1 MLKIK
6 LIILCFGATVAMLP
20 NVVNADDAYP
30 IALADNLSEEDYL
43 GEVPRVLTVSRLSQS
58 LADAPSAVTVI
69 DRETIRASGIVDL
82 PEIFRLVPGMYVAT
96 NAGFVYNTNHVV
108 SYHGITSAYSGSMQ
122 VMING
127 RSVYSPLFGGVNWSE
142 LPIAIADIERIEIT
156 RGPNAASYGA
166 NSFFGTIK
174 IITQSPAEHAGA
186 SVIATHGNGRNE
198 TFARYAG
205 KLNDLSYR
213 VTAGYREDDGLDK
226 RNDFKRTRLL
236 NAQAD
241 YQLNTNN
248 SLELEFGLANG
259 ARGEGNINEDAILF
273 LPRTKQIDNYYGLI
287 RWRHNI
293 SDTSDF
299 SLQAYHSY
307 DRSDDET
314 TSIDLRPGVRTAAFN
329 AEFRRQRNLGRPV
342 PVATAIA
349 NAAAN
354 AVSASLPSGFIRINN
369 EVVQERTDIEAQHT
383 FALGGNIRAVWGGS
397 VRQDTMYAP
406 HYLASKKTDKFDL
419 QRLFGHVEW
428 RPFEKL
434 TLNTGA
440 MLEHND
446 FTGTDVSPRASINFK
461 PTPNHTFRL
470 GISSAL
476 RTPNYLEE
484 KFQDRLTLPL
494 TQPNPLSATALIV
507 QFRANKGNVDPE
519 RIISRELGYMG
530 KIGDLQLDVRA
541 FSDRIDDVIRFRPRT
556 DFTSPANTVLL
567 NGAVGVDIN
576 SGTNVGSAAVEGIEW
591 QANWQLTDKTKL
603 LLNHAYVQIRETQDG
618 LKKNY
623 VNSMPSNTVSALV
636 TYKFDQNWDGSLA
649 YYQVGKVTA
658 LGDGDPVDLARRT
671 DVRLAR
677 QFNSGRFKG
686 EVSAVVE
693 NLFNQH
699 YEEFADYNTLKRRGR
714 VNLRL
719 DF

>member
-1 MLKIK
+1 MINIK
-6 LIILCFGATVAMLP
+6 LIILWSGTVVTMFSC
-20 NVVNADDAYP
+20 VVSAEQAYP
-30 IALADNLSEEDYL
+30 IAFADNLSEDDYI
-43 GEVPRVLTVSRLSQS
+43 GDVPRVLTVSRLSQS
-58 LADAPSAVTVI
+58 MADAPSAVTVI

-82 PEIFRLVPGMYVAT
+82 PEIFRLVPGMYVAS

-142 LPIAIADIERIEIT
+142 LPLAIADIERIEIT

-166 NSFFGTIK
+166 NSFFGAIN
-174 IITQSPAEHAGA
+174 IITQNPAENAGA
-186 SVIATHGNGRNE
+186 SVIATHGDGRNE
-198 TFARYAG
+198 AFARYAG

-213 VTAGYREDDGLDK
+213 VTAGYREDDGLEK

-236 NAQAD
+236 NGQAD

-248 SLELEFGLANG
+248 SLELEFGLADG

-273 LPRTKQIDNYYGLI
+273 LPRTKQIDNHFGLI

-314 TSIDLRPGVRTAAFN
+314 TSVNVRPLLPAP
-329 AEFRRQRNLGRPV
+329 FRPFL
-342 PVATAIA
+342 
-349 NAAAN
+349 
-354 AVSASLPSGFIRINN
+354 VSNTVHINN
-369 EVVQERTDIEAQHT
+369 EVIQERTDIEAQHT
-383 FALGGNIRAVWGGS
+383 FSIGNNIRAVWGGS

-419 QRLFGHVEW
+419 QRLFGHLEW
-428 RPFEKL
+428 RPYEKL

-446 FTGTDVSPRASINFK
+446 FTGTDLSPRASVNFK
-461 PTPNHTFRL
+461 PDPNHTFRL

-494 TQPNPLSATALIV
+494 NQPNPLSATALVV
-507 QFRANKGNVDPE
+507 QFRANKGNVDSE

-530 KIGDLQLDVRA
+530 KIGKLQLDVRA
-541 FSDRIDDVIRFRPRT
+541 FSDRIDDVIRFNPRT
-556 DFTSPANTVLL
+556 DFTAAPNTILL
-567 NGAVGVDIN
+567 NSAVDIDIN
-576 SGTNVGSAAVEGIEW
+576 SANNVGSAAVEGIEW
-591 QANWQLTDKTKL
+591 QANWQLTDKTKF
-603 LLNHAYVQIRETQDG
+603 LLNHAYVHIRETQDG

-623 VNSMPSNTVSALV
+623 VNSMPSNTVSALL
-636 TYKFDQNWDGSLA
+636 THQFDQNWDASLA
-649 YYQVGKVTA
+649 YYQTGKVTA

-677 QFNSGRFKG
+677 QFNSRRFKG

-693 NLFNQH
+693 NLFNEHHQ
-699 YEEFADYNTLKRRGR
+699 EFADYNTLKRRGR

>member
-1 MLKIK
+1 MINIK
-6 LIILCFGATVAMLP
+6 LIILWFGAVVTVSSSVAS
-20 NVVNADDAYP
+20 AEGTYP
-30 IALADNLSEEDYL
+30 IAFADNLSEEDYL

-69 DRETIRASGIVDL
+69 NRETIRASGIVDL

-108 SYHGITSAYSGSMQ
+108 SYHGITSAYAGSMQ

-142 LPIAIADIERIEIT
+142 LPLAIADIERIEIT

-166 NSFFGTIK
+166 NSFFGAIN
-174 IITQSPAEHAGA
+174 IITQNPAEHAGA
-186 SVIATHGNGRNE
+186 SVIATHGDGRNE
-198 TFARYAG
+198 AFARYAG

-226 RNDFKRTRLL
+226 RNDFKRTRML

-241 YQLNTNN
+241 YQLNDKNG
-248 SLELEFGLANG
+248 LELEFGLADG

-307 DRSDDET
+307 DHSDDET
-314 TSIDLRPGVRTAAFN
+314 TSVNVRPLLPAP
-329 AEFRRQRNLGRPV
+329 FRPFL
-342 PVATAIA
+342 
-349 NAAAN
+349 
-354 AVSASLPSGFIRINN
+354 ASNKVHINN
-369 EVVQERTDIEAQHT
+369 EVTQERTDIEAQHT

-397 VRQDTMYAP
+397 IRQDAMYAP
-406 HYLASKKTDKFDL
+406 HYLSSKKTDKFDL

-428 RPFEKL
+428 RPYEKL
-434 TLNTGA
+434 TLNAGA

-446 FTGTDVSPRASINFK
+446 FTGTDLSPRASINFK
-461 PTPNHTFRL
+461 LNPNHTFRL

-484 KFQDRLTLPL
+484 KFQDRLVLPL
-494 TQPNPLSATALIV
+494 NQPNPLSATALIV

-556 DFTSPANTVLL
+556 DFTAPANTVLL
-567 NGAVGVDIN
+567 NSALDIDIN
-576 SGTNVGSAAVEGIEW
+576 SGANVGSAAVEGIEW

-603 LLNHAYVQIRETQDG
+603 LLNHAYVHIRETQDG

-636 TYKFDQNWDGSLA
+636 TYKFDQNWDGSLT
-649 YYQVGKVTA
+649 YYQTGKVTA

-671 DVRLAR
+671 DVRLSR

-693 NLFNQH
+693 NLFNEH
-699 YEEFADYNTLKRRGR
+699 YEEFADYNTLKRHGR